1 MMISN
6 EQENVIQLPVSVCEM
21 LVFTAY
27 KKVMECKFNRVPG
40 VAGLNFVDK
49 ILYVSLYLHI

>member
-21 LVFTAY
+21 FI
-27 KKVMECKFNRVPG
+27 FNAHGCSDGIYADPEKIRITC
-40 VAGLNFVDK
+40 LNK
-49 ILYVSLYLHI
+49 YTHS